1 MAEKKE
7 IVCPCGKLL
16 GTTTNSSGG
25 GIRTCPC
32 CKQKV
37 RFDVGPRSVHTA
49 YVR

>member
-25 GIRTCPC
+25 GTRMCPC
-32 CKQKV
+32 CKRKV
-37 RFDVGPRSVHTA
+37 RYDVGPTRVHTA